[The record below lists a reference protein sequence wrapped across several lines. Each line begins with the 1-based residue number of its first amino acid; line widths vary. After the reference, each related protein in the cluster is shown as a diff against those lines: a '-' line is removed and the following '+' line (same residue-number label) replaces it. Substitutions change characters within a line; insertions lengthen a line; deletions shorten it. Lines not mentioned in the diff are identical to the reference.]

1 MLVALRDQW
10 VKCISIRAV
19 FYDRSN
25 ILNAWM
31 MEERKNKTNRQTKFS
46 WIFLEEARWFSNNIF
61 CSKWTPWF
69 GAEMW
74 NIKKENDGWHLS
86 WTCWTPL
93 DATFSVCLADFF
105 NLLGTAS
112 SSSVETTSKYNS
124 SAIIFKPICFQGR
137 VV

>member
-1 MLVALRDQW
+1 MLVTLRDQQA
-10 VKCISIRAV
+10 KCISIRAV
-19 FYDRSN
+19 SYDRSN

-31 MEERKNKTNRQTKFS
+31 MEERKNQTNRQTKFS
-46 WIFLEEARWFSNNIF
+46 WIFLEEARWFSRAISYVPNEHHGLVLKCEII
-61 CSKWTPWF
+61 
-69 GAEMW
+69 M
-74 NIKKENDGWHLS
+74 KENDGWYLS
-86 WTCWTPL
+86 LTCWTPL

-124 SAIIFKPICFQGR
+124 SAIIFKPIQGR